1 MLNSL
6 LLSLSGHRPAPP
18 PILDQVLRGH
28 VPDRPPIAPILVAL
42 PGTAP
47 SQAAGPGMASPPS
60 AVARAK
66 QEDWGWSSRFQAL
79 TTKSSKCQS
88 VLPA

>member
-1 MLNSL
+1 MLNSP
-6 LLSLSGHRPAPP
+6 LLSLSGHPPAPP

-47 SQAAGPGMASPPS
+47 SQAAGPGMASPPF
-60 AVARAK
+60 
-66 QEDWGWSSRFQAL
+66 GSRQGKAGVL
-79 TTKSSKCQS
+79 GL
-88 VLPA
+88 VLPFSGPYD